1 MFQMFLSGVVDFEPT
16 YTYINYSTSS
26 RSISWSDYKFYLPM
40 AILCFVVAAWM
51 LYTKAYRYSLLKK
64 ACTYPVEARMNS
76 VDYKHGGKGGRFWN
90 ITYEFFYN
98 ERRYFVNND
107 FWERIG
113 RRYKPHEGDIVGIFI
128 NPLNPNEIYDIVVKE
143 GRFTGFFA
151 GILFVG
157 LGIFCLIA
165 PLLQ

>member
-1 MFQMFLSGVVDFEPT
+1 MFRMFLSEVANFEPT
-16 YTYINYSTSS
+16 YTYINYSSS
-26 RSISWSDYKFYLPM
+26 SGSSFWSEYKFYLPM

-64 ACTYPVEARMNS
+64 ACTHPVEARMYS
-76 VDYKHGGKGGRFWN
+76 VDSKHGGRGGRFWN

-113 RRYKPHEGDIVGIFI
+113 TRYSPQEGDVVGIYI
-128 NPLNPNEIYDIVVKE
+128 NPLNPNEIYDIVVKK
-143 GRFTGFFA
+143 GRFIGFFA
-151 GILFVG
+151 GLFFVAVG
-157 LGIFCLIA
+157 VFCLLI
-165 PLLQ
+165 PVLQ